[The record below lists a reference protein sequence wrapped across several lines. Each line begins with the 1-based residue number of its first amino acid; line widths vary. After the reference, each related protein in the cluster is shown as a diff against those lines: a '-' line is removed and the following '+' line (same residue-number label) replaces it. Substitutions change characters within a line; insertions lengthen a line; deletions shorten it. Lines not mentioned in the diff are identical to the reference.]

1 LPLFATRVRLW
12 AMPAAPIRVLIV
24 DDDASFAAA
33 LQALLETEPR
43 IAVVG
48 IAANGQQAL
57 ERALL
62 LRPDVV
68 TMDIEMPVM
77 DGVEATRR
85 IRELLPRTAVLI
97 VSASEHAG
105 RAEAARAAG
114 AAGYMTKSR
123 VAEELVDT
131 IVAISRGENFVL
143 AR

>member
-1 LPLFATRVRLW
+1 
-12 AMPAAPIRVLIV
+12 MPEAPIRVLIV

-43 IAVVG
+43 IAVSG

-77 DGVEATRR
+77 DGVEAT
-85 IRELLPRTAVLI
+85 
-97 VSASEHAG
+97 AG
-105 RAEAARAAG
+105 LENCF
-114 AAGYMTKSR
+114 R
-123 VAEELVDT
+123 VPPC
-131 IVAISRGENFVL
+131 
-143 AR
+143 